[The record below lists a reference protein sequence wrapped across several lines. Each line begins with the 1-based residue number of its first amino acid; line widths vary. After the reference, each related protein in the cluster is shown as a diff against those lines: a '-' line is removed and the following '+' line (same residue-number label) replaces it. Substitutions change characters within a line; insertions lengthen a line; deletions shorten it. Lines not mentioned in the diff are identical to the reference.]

1 MPNSLTPIQSI
12 FDTPTHKKFEER
24 SILDSPY
31 LKKIELYLPD
41 WETKNYV
48 KDVEVDVDLL
58 WQPLKVDHTGI

>member
-1 MPNSLTPIQSI
+1 MIKAPCSLIPIESI

-31 LKKIELYLPD
+31 LKKIELHMPN
-41 WETKNYV
+41 WETNNYV

-58 WQPLKVDHTGI
+58 